1 MPIDDQRRSPWGK
14 SSSPWGNTR
23 AVPLPGPAAPLPS
36 SPPSTDVLI
45 GEFVGLRGNLFSLAL
60 VTGLFTVLTLGIY
73 RFWMKTRLRRWY
85 WSAIRIGGVPLEY
98 VGDPI
103 EKLLGFL
110 IAVVILAFYI
120 GVVNLLLMFVSFSF
134 FQDNFAA
141 YLLSFIGVI
150 PIWFYAQYRARRY
163 VLARTR
169 WRGLRFGLESG
180 AWGYALRALFYW
192 VLTIITAGLLWPL
205 MTFRLEEYKTNRTSW
220 GTARLE
226 QGGRWTMLYGSAKWL
241 FVGLIA
247 AGTAA
252 VLIYLEFEGKD
263 LSDLFSTGESNS
275 VLFALLATLLAF
287 VFLPF
292 GLVYY
297 RVDSL
302 RRLTETKRMNDI
314 SLTFEPSSGRVYWI
328 YVGGYVMASL
338 ALAIF
343 LVAVGFAIALGLFG
357 SFSATGMDLSMIE
370 NTPQWVLILMSSLL
384 YFGTFLLWSAFMQA
398 FITLPIMRHYS
409 NAITLHGG
417 DSLAA
422 IRQRP
427 RDEHIEAEGFAEA
440 LDVGASI

>member
-1 MPIDDQRRSPWGK
+1 M
-14 SSSPWGNTR
+14 
-23 AVPLPGPAAPLPS
+23 
-36 SPPSTDVLI
+36 
-45 GEFVGLRGNLFSLAL
+45 GLRGNLFSLAL
-60 VTGLFTVLTLGIY
+60 VTGLFTVLTLGLY

-120 GVVNLLLMFVSFSF
+120 GIVNLLLMFVSFSF

-169 WRGLRFGLESG
+169 WRGLRFGLDSG
-180 AWGYALRALFYW
+180 AWGYALRALMYW
-192 VLTIITAGLLWPL
+192 VLTIVSAGLLWPL
-205 MTFRLEEYKTNRTSW
+205 MTYRLEEYKTTRTSW
-220 GTARLE
+220 GTATLE

-241 FVGLIA
+241 FAGLII
-247 AGTAA
+247 AGAAA

-263 LSDLFSTGESNS
+263 LGNLFSTNESDN
-275 VLFALLATLLAF
+275 VVITLLATLLAF
-287 VFLPF
+287 LVLPF
-292 GLVYY
+292 GLVHY

-302 RRLTETKRMNDI
+302 RRLTETKRMNDVT
-314 SLTFEPSSGRVYWI
+314 LTLEPSSGRVFWI
-328 YVGGYVMASL
+328 YVGGYLAATL
-338 ALAIF
+338 ALSLF
-343 LVAVGFAIALGLFG
+343 LVAAGIAIAVGVFG
-357 SFSATGMDLSMIE
+357 SLSISGIETDLIK
-370 NTPQWVLILMSSLL
+370 NIPQWVMIMLSTMI

-398 FITLPIMRHYS
+398 FITMPIMRHYS
-409 NAITLHGG
+409 TVLSLHGG
-417 DSLAA
+417 DGLAA